1 MDFSNSVNLNFD
13 NKFVPSYIPDDLEW
27 FERDGLETW
36 YRKNKCDD
44 FSNDTDSHFQN
55 TMKVKFDIIKNK
67 KLEQKKKYSN
77 IKLLTMKKSK
87 NILNIYRNK

>member
-36 YRKNKCDD
+36 
-44 FSNDTDSHFQN
+44 
-55 TMKVKFDIIKNK
+55 
-67 KLEQKKKYSN
+67 
-77 IKLLTMKKSK
+77 
-87 NILNIYRNK
+87 

>member
-27 FERDGLETW
+27 FESDGLETW

-55 TMKVKFDIIKNK
+55 TMIVNFDIITNKN
-67 KLEQKKKYSN
+67 LEQKKNTAISN
-77 IKLLTMKKSK
+77 
-87 NILNIYRNK
+87 Y